1 MRSQQCSRVLLLI
14 AVFVASM
21 TTQPVAQQTA
31 IPNLAGK
38 ILTVNGPIEP
48 DMVGPAI
55 MHEHIFIDLND
66 PTVDP
71 ESWRWAK
78 TVPPGGTTAIEL
90 YYRPLT
96 MDILPFVLSGYP
108 NRDNHYLTDEA
119 VAIRELDEYRRGGGR
134 TVVDVT
140 SIGLRRD
147 PLALRRVAEAT
158 RLQVVMGASWYRK
171 NFHPPDMDS
180 RTVESLTDEI
190 VRDITIGVDGT
201 DIRSGIIGE
210 VGTIGDP
217 LTPNEIKVIRASGR
231 ASRLTGAPVSVHTH
245 ALLYEQ
251 PSILDLLASEGADLT
266 RVIIGHSNPIADDLS
281 VMAQILDRGA
291 YIQFDTLGR
300 ASNPLGA
307 TGNHSSFRKNDDP
320 AVAKGIV
327 ELIAAGY
334 GEQILLSQDVC
345 LKQHLK
351 QYRGTGYSYIL
362 ERFLPHLKQLGV
374 TDAQIQAIMVE
385 NPKRVLTFVAPKS

>member
-1 MRSQQCSRVLLLI
+1 
-14 AVFVASM
+14 
-21 TTQPVAQQTA
+21 
-31 IPNLAGK
+31 
-38 ILTVNGPIEP
+38 
-48 DMVGPAI
+48 MVGPTI

-71 ESWRWAK
+71 ERWRWAD
-78 TVPPGGTTAIEL
+78 TVPPAGTTAVDI

-96 MDILPFVLSGYP
+96 MDILPLVLSGYR
-108 NRDNHYLTDEA
+108 NKDNAYLTDEV
-119 VAIRELDEYRRGGGR
+119 VAIQELNEYKRRGGR

-147 PLALRRVAEAT
+147 PLALKRVAEAT
-158 RLQVVMGASWYRK
+158 GLQVVMGASWYRK
-171 NFHPPDMDS
+171 TFHPPDMDT
-180 RTVESLTDEI
+180 RTVESLTDGI
-190 VRDITIGVDGT
+190 VRDITVGADGT

-245 ALLYEQ
+245 AWLHEQ
-251 PSILDLLASEGADLT
+251 PRILDLFESEGTDLT
-266 RVIIGHSNPIADDLS
+266 RVIIGHSNPIADD
-281 VMAQILDRGA
+281 VPFMKQILDRGA

-300 ASNPLGA
+300 ASNAIGA
-307 TGNHSSFRKNDDP
+307 SGNVSFFRKNDDP
-320 AVAKGIV
+320 AVAKGVV
-327 ELIAAGY
+327 ELIKAGY
-334 GEQILLSQDVC
+334 GDQILLSQDVC

-351 QYRGTGYSYIL
+351 KYRGTGYSYIL
-362 ERFLPHLKQLGV
+362 EQFVPHLKQLGV

-385 NPKRVLTFVAPKS
+385 NPKRVLTFAAPGSERPSE